1 MDNNFSNLQVLI
13 ADDHALVRSGLSLLI
28 KMISKDAKIIE
39 ANQFEEVLSILSTNP
54 SIDLILLDV
63 MMPDNNSLSGAQYI
77 CKNWPEIPIV
87 IISVKE
93 DLRSIRL
100 ALKSGIMGYIPKS
113 SSPNV
118 TVNAIRLV
126 LSGGVYVPPHVL
138 SQGQESPLDDVQ
150 APSIIL
156 SDANGLSNSGVLKI
170 TSRQKD
176 VLELLTLGKSNKEIA
191 KVLGLKP
198 GTIKMHTSRIF
209 KLLGVS
215 NRTEA
220 VTTYAKHLDN
230 YPKQWSWRGYNEQLI
245 IASLLLSNNW
255 EIKWSSHY
263 VSTKMQKEFNNSIL
277 SEIPMKLGAIETSLW
292 LKKN

>member
-1 MDNNFSNLQVLI
+1 MDINFSNLQVLI

-28 KMISKDAKIIE
+28 KMISEDAKIIE
-39 ANQFEEVLSILSTNP
+39 ANKLEEVLSILSTNP

-63 MMPDNNSLSGAQYI
+63 MMSDNDSLSGAQHI

-138 SQGQESPLDDVQ
+138 SQGQGSPFDAVQ
-150 APSIIL
+150 ALPIIL
-156 SDANGLSNSGVLKI
+156 SDDTGLSNSEVLKV

-209 KLLGVS
+209 RLLGVS

-220 VTTYAKHLDN
+220 VTTYAKYLDN
-230 YPKQWSWRGYNEQLI
+230 Y
-245 IASLLLSNNW
+245 
-255 EIKWSSHY
+255 
-263 VSTKMQKEFNNSIL
+263 STK
-277 SEIPMKLGAIETSLW
+277 
-292 LKKN
+292 

>member
-1 MDNNFSNLQVLI
+1 MDINFPNLQVLI

-28 KMISKDAKIIE
+28 KMISEDAKIIE
-39 ANQFEEVLSILSTNP
+39 ANKFEEVLSILSTNP

-63 MMPDNNSLSGAQYI
+63 MMSDNDSLSGAQYI

-138 SQGQESPLDDVQ
+138 SQGQGSPFDAVQ
-150 APSIIL
+150 APRIML
-156 SDANGLSNSGVLKI
+156 SDDTGLSNSEVLKV

-209 KLLGVS
+209 RLLGVS

-220 VTTYAKHLDN
+220 VTTYAKYLDN
-230 YPKQWSWRGYNEQLI
+230 Y
-245 IASLLLSNNW
+245 
-255 EIKWSSHY
+255 
-263 VSTKMQKEFNNSIL
+263 STK
-277 SEIPMKLGAIETSLW
+277 
-292 LKKN
+292 

>member
-1 MDNNFSNLQVLI
+1 VKIVDINFTNLQVLI

-28 KMISKDAKIIE
+28 KMISEDAKIIE
-39 ANQFEEVLSILSTNP
+39 ANKFEEVVSILSTNP

-63 MMPDNNSLSGAQYI
+63 MMPDNDSLSGAQYI

-138 SQGQESPLDDVQ
+138 SQGQGSPFDAVQ
-150 APSIIL
+150 APSFVL
-156 SDANGLSNSGVLKI
+156 SDDTGLSNSGVLKI

-191 KVLGLKP
+191 KVLELKP

-209 KLLGVS
+209 RLLGVS

-220 VTTYAKHLDN
+220 VTTYAKYLDN
-230 YPKQWSWRGYNEQLI
+230 YPK
-245 IASLLLSNNW
+245 
-255 EIKWSSHY
+255 K
-263 VSTKMQKEFNNSIL
+263 
-277 SEIPMKLGAIETSLW
+277 
-292 LKKN
+292 